1 MAAAAAAA
9 RSQRTVDKTRIN
21 SFCFSFFFLFVRYFI
36 SLDFWQHFF
45 GCPPILGKVKIV
57 CRAPMNSLPQNI
69 HTHAKMPK
77 LKAMR
82 STVRLRLDQLFNDF
96 SVRTS
101 KWFTCCGPMMRAWE
115 WDGYANTSRLCTC
128 VAIHAYIICIMLA
141 WLCACVCVLAVACC
155 FILETSLG
163 FFIVVAVVVAV
174 AAVAAVVAASS
185 WRTQLFHKNSLTFNF
200 SKQQLHE
207 SEKCTKKIFIFII
220 VQTHLHA
227 HMKKPTTKT
236 ISRAGERQKE
246 AGLTQ
251 REWESKRVRER
262 GSVREH
268 WALSEFCSRERAG
281 RLERLNVCV
290 GGGPRV

>member
-1 MAAAAAAA
+1 
-9 RSQRTVDKTRIN
+9 
-21 SFCFSFFFLFVRYFI
+21 
-36 SLDFWQHFF
+36 
-45 GCPPILGKVKIV
+45 
-57 CRAPMNSLPQNI
+57 MNSLPQNI
-69 HTHAKMPK
+69 HTHTHTYAKMPK

-128 VAIHAYIICIMLA
+128 VAIHAYICIMLA

-163 FFIVVAVVVAV
+163 FFIVVVAV

-207 SEKCTKKIFIFII
+207 SEKCTKKNILFLLLCKLIYMRTWKN
-220 VQTHLHA
+220 Q
-227 HMKKPTTKT
+227 
-236 ISRAGERQKE
+236 QK
-246 AGLTQ
+246 Q
-251 REWESKRVRER
+251 
-262 GSVREH
+262 
-268 WALSEFCSRERAG
+268 
-281 RLERLNVCV
+281 
-290 GGGPRV
+290 